1 MGRGLGEVV
10 GRLMEEETKKKM
22 MTHEF
27 RQTSRADGCF
37 GPPQKGF
44 STKGD
49 TGKMGWKS
57 KGGDSGRCG
66 RRSRVDVGRGV
77 LCLVAG
83 ASFLVVIAVGSE
95 ELGLLD

>member
-1 MGRGLGEVV
+1 M
-10 GRLMEEETKKKM
+10 MEEETKKKM

-57 KGGDSGRCG
+57 KGGDSGGGGGRCG
-66 RRSRVDVGRGV
+66 CRSRVDVGRGV

-83 ASFLVVIAVGSE
+83 ANFLVVIAVGSE